1 MIPSPHSAFLTA
13 NEKDF
18 SLSLEMTMR
27 EGGTLPPSP
36 GRRCPEGAEAHSRR
50 GMKGNARQSFHVSA
64 SRAAGSAVLPVIR
77 HPRLFFL
84 TANEKDFSLS
94 LEMTMREGGIL
105 LLPPEGG
112 APKGWRLAPY
122 GMKRNGA
129 ALFVFVIPSAA
140 EGSFSFS
147 FSGAGMYNKKN
158 LYMLFLCVP

>member
-1 MIPSPHSAFLTA
+1 MLPVIRHPRLFFLTA

-36 GRRCPEGAEAHSRR
+36 GRRCPEGAEV
-50 GMKGNARQSFHVSA
+50 G
-64 SRAAGSAVLPVIR
+64 
-77 HPRLFFL
+77 
-84 TANEKDFSLS
+84 SLS
-94 LEMTMREGGIL
+94 
-105 LLPPEGG
+105 
-112 APKGWRLAPY
+112 

-129 ALFVFVIPSAA
+129 VLSRIVIPSAA
-140 EGSFSFS
+140 EGSFLFS

>member
-1 MIPSPHSAFLTA
+1 M
-13 NEKDF
+13 
-18 SLSLEMTMR
+18 
-27 EGGTLPPSP
+27 
-36 GRRCPEGAEAHSRR
+36 
-50 GMKGNARQSFHVSA
+50 
-64 SRAAGSAVLPVIR
+64 LPVIR

-105 LLPPEGG
+105 PPSPGRRCPEGVEVG
-112 APKGWRLAPY
+112 SLWDEKEWGGPFR
-122 GMKRNGA
+122 
-129 ALFVFVIPSAA
+129 FVIPSAA